1 MKQNRFLLLC
11 LAVVLAVMGGGVLAG
26 AVFQTLYNGKGVVY
40 GGIVLC
46 AVDVDDGADAT
57 VVMLK
62 GGVIKGWG
70 LFSLL

>member
-1 MKQNRFLLLC
+1 MRDLEHNANAIAGFT
-11 LAVVLAVMGGGVLAG
+11 GGVLAG

-40 GGIVLC
+40 GGIVLG